1 MIKKENLWFA
11 MLFSIILVLSIFYI
25 GMSESSVVDLELSEI
40 DTSDDTLVINEST
53 ELVALRIKNDEELEL
68 AMNELQLVLL
78 SETATVEEKNEAY
91 ESLLQLTNNKG
102 VEQNIE
108 KIILDEFEFES
119 FVKVNGANVTIVV
132 KNTEHDYELANKI
145 IRKVQGEF
153 KSNKYITVKFN

>member
-1 MIKKENLWFA
+1 MIKKEILWFA

>member
-25 GMSESSVVDLELSEI
+25 GMTESSVDDLELSEI
-40 DTSDDTLVINEST
+40 DTSDDTLVFNEST